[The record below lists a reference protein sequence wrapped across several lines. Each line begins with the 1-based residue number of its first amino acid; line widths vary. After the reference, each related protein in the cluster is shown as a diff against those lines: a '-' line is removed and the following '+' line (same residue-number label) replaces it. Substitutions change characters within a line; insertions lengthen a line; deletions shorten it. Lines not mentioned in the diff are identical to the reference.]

1 MTEYLQSF
9 MPVLSSKLGHL
20 GDELNGYVHILML
33 LLMVG
38 WGIFF
43 IYCVI
48 RFSKKNNPK
57 ANYHGI
63 TNHYSKYVE
72 IGIVVFEAVLLIGF
86 AIPGYSMVKY
96 DKLSDTSSDDLE
108 IRVIAQQF
116 AWNIHYPGADG
127 KFGVTRVALVDEE
140 TNPLGL
146 DRDGYGADDITTI
159 NQLHLPVDKQA
170 KIYLSSKD
178 VIHGFALPEMR
189 VKQDA
194 VPGMQIPIYF
204 TPTMTSEEFLKQV
217 KGSPRDGYIEGVP
230 SSGGYEIACAQ
241 LCGNSHYK
249 MRGFMTIHTEKEY
262 EQWLIDQAEYLDS
275 DGEDDWDDEW

>member
-9 MPVLSSKLGHL
+9 MPILSSKLGHL

-48 RFSKKNNPK
+48 RFSKKNNHK

-127 KFGVTRVALVDEE
+127 KFGVTRVELVDEE

-178 VIHGFALPEMR
+178 VIHSFALPEMR

-262 EQWLIDQAEYLDS
+262 EQWLIDQTEYLDS